1 MFRTTAYLAG
11 GAAALGLG
19 YYLLR
24 ARDGAGSVLD
34 QVGDDLVLLTT
45 SEESRLADLEA
56 GTQAAARALIQA
68 LHEDGLE
75 VHVGQTLRTTAR
87 YADLW
92 NGYGSPERIGVSS
105 DVLRERCAEIGR
117 PFDAIERTV
126 TVHAV
131 VRDTVDDAE
140 AAWAEVAR
148 TNGLTGVAASDGSD
162 RGLTVGGDPET
173 IARYLVDYARIGVS
187 EVILVFRSPVDLET
201 IERIGEVR
209 AALAPLATSA

>member
-75 VHVGQTLRTTAR
+75 VHVGQTLRTTAQER
-87 YADLW
+87 AQIDAGHSAVKTHSWHELGRALDLYPI
-92 NGYGSPERIGVSS
+92 NPDTGSPDFDGIRIDLFVRMHDAAAAAGFHGLAFNPDGTKRLITTAAGKKIWDAGHLEWRAPYGTIAQAVA
-105 DVLRERCAEIGR
+105 AEG
-117 PFDAIERTV
+117 
-126 TVHAV
+126 
-131 VRDTVDDAE
+131 
-140 AAWAEVAR
+140 AAF
-148 TNGLTGVAASDGSD
+148 GVA
-162 RGLTVGGDPET
+162 
-173 IARYLVDYARIGVS
+173 
-187 EVILVFRSPVDLET
+187 
-201 IERIGEVR
+201 
-209 AALAPLATSA
+209 